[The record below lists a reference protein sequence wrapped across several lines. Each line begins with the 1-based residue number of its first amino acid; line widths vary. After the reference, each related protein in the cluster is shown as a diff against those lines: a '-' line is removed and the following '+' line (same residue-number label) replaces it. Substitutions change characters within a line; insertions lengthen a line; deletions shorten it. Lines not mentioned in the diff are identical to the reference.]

1 MINMLF
7 GNLTP
12 QLLIM
17 RLLAVVLALT
27 VHEFCHGYA
36 AYKLGDRTAQGM
48 GRLSLNPMHHIDP
61 IGMVLIILVG
71 FGWAKPV
78 MVNPFNLN
86 NPKRDMAIISIAGP
100 LSNFIMA
107 FVGMMIAYPLI
118 RLGGGEGAIPIR
130 NMLQFTGQLP
140 PVGVWGHVFAFMG
153 VFVII
158 NIVLGVF
165 NLIPIPPLDG
175 SKILALF
182 LPNHLYFRF
191 TNFRHGMII
200 MLVLIFSGTTNLII
214 NPALRGIFN
223 LFRNIAGGLYGL
235 IL

>member
-1 MINMLF
+1 MINMIF
-7 GNLTP
+7 GNLSP

-17 RLLAVVLALT
+17 RLIAVTLALT

-36 AYKLGDRTAQGM
+36 AYKLGDRTAHGM
-48 GRLSLNPMHHIDP
+48 GRLSLNPAHHIDP
-61 IGMVLIILVG
+61 IGMILIILFG

-78 MVNPFNLN
+78 MVNPFNLL

-107 FVGMMIAYPLI
+107 FVTMMIAYPMITLV
-118 RLGGGEGAIPIR
+118 GGGGIAQMH
-130 NMLQFTGQLP
+130 NMMHFLGRAPTGL
-140 PVGVWGHVFAFMG
+140 WGNIFGFMG

-191 TNFRHGMII
+191 TNFRYGMHI
-200 MLVLIFSGTTNLII
+200 MMVLIIFGGTSFVIM
-214 NPALRGIFN
+214 PALNGIFDVF
-223 LFRNIAGGLYGL
+223 FRIASALYGL